1 MAISTTFTLKFAGA
15 AVERGISRVQSAF
28 KSLGGVAM
36 RIGRSL
42 VSPFAGIAAAAGA
55 LLSARAL
62 FRTAVELNAIGEAA
76 RAGDRALA
84 NVTKQMGL
92 FGSQTDD
99 VTKRLIDYAEVTSRM
114 TGVDGDSIGV
124 AQTKL
129 MTFKELAKSAN
140 VAGGAFDR
148 ATMAAIDMASA
159 GFGSAETNAVQLG
172 KALNDPIKGITSLTR
187 SGITFT
193 AQEKAKIKTFIESNQ
208 LLKAQDMIL
217 KAIET
222 QVGGT
227 AEASATSSGKI
238 KASFAQIKDA
248 FAEPLSMGID
258 SMPGALESVFPKI
271 IAKAEE
277 LGKLIGT
284 AIQDAVNGDLSRFIM
299 IGSIIGEAIYG
310 GTKIALGQLFL
321 GIGQQI
327 KKELF
332 DIRGTRYYMTD
343 EQKSLE
349 SKAEQED
356 RRMVL
361 QYRAEELMSS
371 IRSRYGEALALPP
384 ALPQSSGFS
393 LNQPVPGYP
402 RYAFS
407 DPNKES
413 DALIYGHAVRLI
425 ESIDRKLSPQ
435 P

>member
-36 RIGRSL
+36 RIGKSL

-76 RAGDRALA
+76 RADDRALA

-99 VTKRLIDYAEVTSRM
+99 VTKRLIDYADVTSRM

-384 ALPQSSGFS
+384 ALPQSSGVSF
-393 LNQPVPGYP
+393 NQPVPGYP
-402 RYAFS
+402 RYVFS

>member
-36 RIGRSL
+36 RIGKSL
-42 VSPFAGIAAAAGA
+42 VSPFSGIAAAAGA

-76 RAGDRALA
+76 RADDRALA

-99 VTKRLIDYAEVTSRM
+99 VTKRLIDYADVTSRM

-299 IGSIIGEAIYG
+299 IGSIIGEAVTEGISIVIG
-310 GTKIALGQLFL
+310 SQMRKLGQFVNREIL
-321 GIGQQI
+321 GITATGFLPTFESLA
-327 KKELF
+327 KDKA
-332 DIRGTRYYMTD
+332 RD
-343 EQKSLE
+343 ETVNKQLMEYAVSDFIEKMKS
-349 SKAEQED
+349 Q
-356 RRMVL
+356 
-361 QYRAEELMSS
+361 
-371 IRSRYGEALALPP
+371 YGEALALPP
-384 ALPQSSGFS
+384 ALPQSSGVSF
-393 LNQPVPGYP
+393 NQPVPGYP
-402 RYAFS
+402 RYVFS